1 VRTRHL
7 SLIVILCL
15 AVLPSA
21 AWAIPAI
28 RDRATPYPEYVLT
41 LILKE
46 QTGAPI
52 DARVSVLDPV
62 SGHCYGPADPT
73 EAVYES
79 WSGHRFFYARDRV
92 EVIVPL
98 GPLRILVAKGP
109 EYTYSDEVIE
119 VLRDRTYTV
128 QLQRLIDPTE
138 YGWFSGDTHVHQA
151 HGGTGAAYTI
161 DNQEMARVAR
171 AEDINVT
178 CVLTNGPNFNGGID
192 PASDARHLLHYGIEY
207 RSALYGHMGLLGM
220 KSLIP
225 TTCCL
230 PGYPAFPLNSTICD
244 AAHAQGATV
253 VSSHPLPMDPA
264 QFMTTI
270 LDWPYSGFAREL
282 PVDALSGGIDAVDI
296 FSYSNYSDSAARQLW
311 FDLLNLGLRLP
322 LSVGTDASVNRYF
335 DSPVGGYRVYV
346 RPQGP
351 FSLDS
356 WLEGLRAGRSFATN
370 GPLVLDF
377 SLDRR
382 RPGEVVRFSS
392 DGYQTVKGHLLL
404 YSREPLE
411 KVEIYVSGLQIAAY
425 NLPSKRGW
433 FVHDF
438 MLSLK
443 AEPSWVVARVTGTK
457 TAPPTVGRTEQAI
470 TSPIYLE
477 APDRRFEPK
486 FQSLQRFDTWIR
498 DLQTLVMDRE
508 VWADPGQM
516 FRVWNDIEAVRL
528 RLHGRPDGD
537 VEPPVVERPLDPD
550 AIAVTRLDRGT
561 SHQFRATGTGEAVL
575 EIFDV
580 AGRLVRVTEA
590 RSLPAVFT
598 WDSIGQTG
606 PVPAGLYFGR
616 VRGSSATSS
625 VQRVLVLR

>member
-1 VRTRHL
+1 
-7 SLIVILCL
+7 
-15 AVLPSA
+15 
-21 AWAIPAI
+21 
-28 RDRATPYPEYVLT
+28 
-41 LILKE
+41 
-46 QTGAPI
+46 
-52 DARVSVLDPV
+52 
-62 SGHCYGPADPT
+62 
-73 EAVYES
+73 
-79 WSGHRFFYARDRV
+79 
-92 EVIVPL
+92 
-98 GPLRILVAKGP
+98 
-109 EYTYSDEVIE
+109 
-119 VLRDRTYTV
+119 
-128 QLQRLIDPTE
+128 
-138 YGWFSGDTHVHQA
+138 
-151 HGGTGAAYTI
+151 
-161 DNQEMARVAR
+161 
-171 AEDINVT
+171 
-178 CVLTNGPNFNGGID
+178 
-192 PASDARHLLHYGIEY
+192 
-207 RSALYGHMGLLGM
+207 MGLLGM